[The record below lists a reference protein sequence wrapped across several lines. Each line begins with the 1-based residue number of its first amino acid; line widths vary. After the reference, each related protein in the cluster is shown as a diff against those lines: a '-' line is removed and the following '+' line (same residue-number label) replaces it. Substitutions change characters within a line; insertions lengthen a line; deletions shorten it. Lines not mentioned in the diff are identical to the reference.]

1 MHTLYAMTVYDEL
14 RELIV
19 TGDLPAKLSESE
31 LAERLKVSRTPVREA
46 LERLHG
52 DGLVDARGRGVR
64 LISLT
69 PPELRHVYRVRAAL
83 EALTAELVAERQAA
97 GEIAPA
103 ALAGLKR
110 LAGAADEATRT
121 GDLAQGAASNRAFHL
136 RIAELAANPPALD
149 ALRRIWD
156 QIVVSTRRT
165 LVAPNR
171 AEAVDAEHRRLLDAI
186 EQGAAPAAA
195 DAAKTHVVNT
205 LKEFDAAHA

>member
-1 MHTLYAMTVYDEL
+1 MTVYDEL

-31 LAERLKVSRTPVREA
+31 LAERLHVSRTPVREA

-103 ALAGLKR
+103 ALKALNQ
-110 LAGAADEATRT
+110 LADAADEATRDA
-121 GDLAQGAASNRAFHL
+121 DLAQGAASNRAFHL
-136 RIAELAANPPALD
+136 RIAELADNPPALD

-156 QIVVSTRRT
+156 QIVVSTKRS
-165 LVAPNR
+165 LVAPAR
-171 AEAVDAEHRRLLDAI
+171 PQAVDAEHRRLLKAI
-186 EQGAAPAAA
+186 EQGDPDIAAA
-195 DAAKTHVVNT
+195 AAKNHVLNT
-205 LKEFDAAHA
+205 LKEFDAAHP

>member
-1 MHTLYAMTVYDEL
+1 MTVYDDL

-19 TGDLPAKLSESE
+19 AGDLPPKFSESE
-31 LAERLKVSRTPVREA
+31 LAERLNVSRTPVREA

-64 LISLT
+64 LISLSEQ
-69 PPELRHVYRVRAAL
+69 ELRHVYRVRAAL

-103 ALAGLKR
+103 ALAALTQ
-110 LAGAADEATRT
+110 LAGAADHATREA
-121 GDLAQGAASNRAFHL
+121 DLAAGASSNRAFHL

-156 QIVVSTRRT
+156 QIVVSTRRS
-165 LVAPNR
+165 LVAPER
-171 AEAVDAEHRRLLDAI
+171 AKAVDEEHRRLLAAIQQGDAPK
-186 EQGAAPAAA
+186 AAE
-195 DAAKTHVVNT
+195 AAKAHVLNT
-205 LKEFDAAHA
+205 LEAFHVAHA